1 MILKIFEKEI
11 KINYDFADFRLCYQK
26 IYVSNFQKIG
36 NKPNWKPN
44 FTNEEGAKHLID
56 LTKKYLDF

>member
-1 MILKIFEKEI
+1 MILKNFEKNELL
-11 KINYDFADFRLCYQK
+11 FCRLWSGDQK
-26 IYVSNFQKIG
+26 IYVSNFQNIG

-56 LTKKYLDF
+56 LTKKHLYF